1 VVATPGRL
9 IDFMT
14 RKDLHLD
21 MVENLVLDEA
31 DRMLDMGFIPQVKR
45 IVRATPRIESRQ
57 TQLFSATFNY
67 DVLELAHQW
76 THEAVSIE
84 VAPENVATDTVDQ
97 KFYMVSNDDKFK
109 LLVNLLK
116 QDDVTKVIIF
126 ANRRDQTQRLY
137 DRVKKL
143 GIKIGILSGEITQ
156 QKRTRTLEDLKTG
169 KLDVLVA
176 TDVVGRGIHI
186 DGVTHVINYT
196 LPDNPEDYV
205 HRIGRTG
212 RAGAEG
218 IAITLACEYEAFEMP
233 AIEDLLGKK
242 LTCELPP
249 EELLKPY

>member
-1 VVATPGRL
+1 
-9 IDFMT
+9 MCSS
-14 RKDLHLD
+14 DL
-21 MVENLVLDEA
+21 
-31 DRMLDMGFIPQVKR
+31 
-45 IVRATPRIESRQ
+45 
-57 TQLFSATFNY
+57 
-67 DVLELAHQW
+67 
-76 THEAVSIE
+76 
-84 VAPENVATDTVDQ
+84 VDQ